1 MSGGVDSSVCA
12 KILLDKGYEVEG
24 FFMKNWDYG
33 VDGDDCPSK
42 IEFEDA
48 KKVGE
53 KLGIKVHGFSY
64 IYDYKEKVFDVFLE
78 EIKKGHTPNP
88 DILCNREIKFNVFLN
103 EVKSLLN
110 IDTIATGHYAK
121 IQKRGEQFILGKP
134 KDGNKD
140 QTYFLHAL
148 NQYQLSHSLFP
159 LAEYSKDEIRQIA
172 RDAGLPVSEKKDSTG
187 ICFIGKNKFDEFI
200 SKYLEAV
207 PGNIVSENGKVLGKH
222 KGLICYTI
230 GQRKGI
236 GLGGGLGENLNAWY
250 VAKKDVKKNELTVV
264 QDTNH
269 PLLMSQTITA
279 TQPHWILETAPKV
292 GDQLEAQVRY
302 RQKHQSCEVVSVGE
316 STIVVRFV
324 HPQRAVAIGQSLV
337 LYENEQCLGGGV
349 ISDYR

>member
-12 KILLDKGYEVEG
+12 KILLDQGYEVEG

-33 VDGDDCPSK
+33 LDGDDCPSK

-48 KKVGE
+48 TKVGE
-53 KLGIKVHGFSY
+53 TLGIKVHGFSY

-88 DILCNREIKFNVFLN
+88 DILCNKEIKFNVFLN

-121 IQKRGEQFILGKP
+121 IEQRGEQFILGKP
-134 KDGNKD
+134 KDNNKD

-172 RDAGLPVSEKKDSTG
+172 RDANLPVSEKKDSTG

-207 PGNIVSENGKVLGKH
+207 PGNIVSETGKVLGKH

-264 QDTNH
+264 QNTNH

-279 TQPHWILETAPKV
+279 TQPHWTLEIAPKV
-292 GDQLEAQVRY
+292 GDLLEAQVRY
-302 RQKHQSCEVVSVGE
+302 RQKHQSCEVVSVSEGV
-316 STIVVRFV
+316 IVVRFV
-324 HPQRAVAIGQSLV
+324 NQQRAVAIGQSLV